1 MDTSNYIGIIADD
14 LTGANDTSL
23 QLFLRGCKTQ
33 VAFGEDISIDENL
46 KTEVFAMSTETRN
59 VDAKTAYEKVLNV
72 SENILK
78 KYNFEYIYKKID
90 SVLRG
95 NIAVEVVTL
104 LDSLEYDAAVIFPA
118 FPNEGRTTIGGFHL
132 VKGIPLQRTEVS
144 RDPACPIMESNII
157 NLLKSQLPEEMA
169 NYTDLISLDVVMKGA
184 GPILTKLNDLISKG
198 KKLIVADAVSTTD
211 LEQIAFA
218 VTKSSYKILPV
229 GSAGAAQA
237 LGKIWHPD
245 TDEDLVKEPQ
255 VPNLPKLVV
264 SGSATDLTASQI
276 KRLQENDNI
285 ENTYFIAIKPQNIFS
300 NDFEEIAQRVLNNL
314 IKDNTVIIHSS
325 ELIENTEELSSL
337 LIENELTKEVFI
349 SKICDYLAS
358 VTKTVLSQ
366 KEAVLI
372 TVGGETSYKCCR
384 AIGSKNL
391 QIIDTVAPA
400 IPLGVDHKGQLIV
413 TKSGNLGTQNTLI
426 DVVRYFEQDK

>member
-59 VDAKTAYEKVLNV
+59 VDAKTAHEKVLNV

-169 NYTDLISLDVVMKGA
+169 NYTDLISLDIVMKGA

>member
-59 VDAKTAYEKVLNV
+59 VDAKTAHEKVLNV

-104 LDSLEYDAAVIFPA
+104 LDSLEYDSAVIFPA

-169 NYTDLISLDVVMKGA
+169 IYTDLISLDIVMKGA

>member
-59 VDAKTAYEKVLNV
+59 VDAKTAHEKVLNV

-426 DVVRYFEQDK
+426 DVVRYFEKKK

>member
-46 KTEVFAMSTETRN
+46 RTEVFAMSTETRN
-59 VDAKTAYEKVLNV
+59 VDAKTAHEKVLNV

-104 LDSLEYDAAVIFPA
+104 LESLEYDAAVIFPA

>member
-59 VDAKTAYEKVLNV
+59 VDAKTAHEKVLNV

-314 IKDNTVIIHSS
+314 IKNNTVIIHSS
-325 ELIENTEELSSL
+325 ELIENTEELTSL

-358 VTKTVLSQ
+358 VTRTVLSQ